1 MPKVASYTVV
11 RDSNLT
17 LPDNGDID
25 FDFPEF
31 SLPNLS
37 ASESSPDRPILSFKV
52 NPLSDDAR
60 VVLVLGEGDDA
71 VDIYG
76 ETYSDGPI
84 RTVTEVLG
92 RSLFRSS
99 GNKLSVRREGTGTF
113 VISDITITYKAD
125 V

>member
-11 RDSNLT
+11 RDGDLT

-37 ASESSPDRPILSFKV
+37 ASESDPDRPILSFKV

-60 VVLVLGEGDDA
+60 VVLFLNEDEDDVLYA
-71 VDIYG
+71 QTYG
-76 ETYSDGPI
+76 DGPI
-84 RTVTEVLG
+84 RTVTEVVA
-92 RSLFRSS
+92 RNKFRAS

-113 VISDITITYKAD
+113 VISDVTLTYKAD